1 MSGRV
6 WVRRRKGRK
15 GRPWVCAWERP
26 GQKRQQRTFR
36 SREGAEHFGAEK
48 RLEVEQAAPVTQIPP
63 GITIKDYS
71 ELWLTAAGP
80 GLKPRT
86 LASYR
91 QILAHHI
98 LPQLGAVEVRELH
111 QRTIADLLASKLGR
125 FKPGTVR
132 LVYATLRRLLS
143 RAIFDGVIRDNRAA
157 SVWRELPIAPAKRR
171 AVRRRSKDEVPAM
184 SEEQARALLAAT
196 AQHHAL
202 FALLA
207 YSGLRIGEALALQP
221 DDVSA
226 GELHVR
232 RTLAPAQKEG
242 TSLEARLGT
251 PKSGEVRTV
260 SIGTH
265 LGAILRDHIAAERER
280 HFKAGQSFVWLF
292 STREA
297 TPLDEARV
305 RRVFKAA
312 VKATGLPTRFTVH
325 SLRHSYA
332 SQMLA
337 KGAPITWVSAQLG
350 HASVQTTLDFYAWAL
365 PQGDSRL
372 ASLLDPVT
380 SRDQCAPGRMSD
392 PT

>member
-36 SREGAEHFGAEK
+36 SREDAEHFGAEK

-91 QILAHHI
+91 QILAHHV

-111 QRTIADLLASKLGR
+111 QRTVADLLAGKLAR
-125 FKPGTVR
+125 FKVGTAR
-132 LVYATLRRLLS
+132 LIYATLRRLLS
-143 RAIFDGVIRDNRAA
+143 RAIFDGVIRDNPAA

-171 AVRRRSKDEVPAM
+171 ATRRRGKDQVPAM
-184 SEEQARALLAAT
+184 TEEQSRATLDAAT
-196 AQHHAL
+196 RHRAL
-202 FALLA
+202 FATLA
-207 YSGLRIGEALALQP
+207 FSGLRIGEALALQP
-221 DDVSA
+221 DDVGA
-226 GELHVR
+226 NELHVR
-232 RTLAPAQKEG
+232 RTLAPAQKDG
-242 TSLEARLGT
+242 ASLEDRLGT
-251 PKSGEVRTV
+251 PKSGEVRSV
-260 SIGTH
+260 SIGAH
-265 LGAILRDHIAAERER
+265 LSSVLRDHIAAERER
-280 HFKAGQSFVWLF
+280 HFKAGRSFVWLF
-292 STREA
+292 STREG
-297 TPLDEARV
+297 TPLDETRV
-305 RRVFKAA
+305 RKAFKAA
-312 VKATGLPTRFTVH
+312 VKAAGLPARFTVH

-332 SQMLA
+332 SQMIA

-365 PQGDSRL
+365 PQGDNRL
-372 ASLLDPVT
+372 ASLLDPVAT
-380 SRDQCAPGRMSD
+380 RLDKADASRDQP
-392 PT
+392 